1 MNIIKQPF
9 VEFTK
14 GFKCVTPIEY
24 ALEILPK
31 CSTVGPW
38 IAGGALLRTYTGQPL
53 DSDIDVFFQ
62 TKEQY
67 EAYIMDLTLRSYK
80 GLSEDRKSSDFMV
93 KETIVSEWHTT
104 LTIDYMDRTWKIQCV
119 TFVYFKDI
127 VELFGSFDFDVCM
140 WAYDGQTVHT
150 FENTINAVKTKKI
163 SLKKINYP
171 SVTLK
176 RLVKYMRLGYDIT
189 DSDVLEL
196 SRSFRSTKKEPKGI
210 MDEHFGMNG
219 GSKSGDNDYKSLK
232 NNP

>member
-1 MNIIKQPF
+1 MNIVKQSFSEFIKNQ
-9 VEFTK
+9 
-14 GFKCVTPIEY
+14 KCVTALEY

-31 CSTVGPW
+31 CSVAGPW

-67 EAYIMDLTLRSYK
+67 EAYVMDLTLRSYK
-80 GLSEDRKSSDFMV
+80 GLSEVRKSSDFLV

-104 LTIDYMDRTWKIQCV
+104 LTVDYMDRTWKIQCV

-127 VELFGSFDFDVCM
+127 SELFGSFDFDVCM
-140 WAYDGQTVHT
+140 WAYDGQTVHA
-150 FENTINAVKTKKI
+150 FESTIESVKTKKI

-176 RLVKYMRLGYDIT
+176 RLVKYMRQGYDVNDT
-189 DSDVLEL
+189 DVLAL

-219 GSKSGDNDYKSLK
+219 GSKSGGDDYKSLK

>member
-1 MNIIKQPF
+1 MNIVKQSF
-9 VEFTK
+9 AEFTK
-14 GFKCVTPIEY
+14 TFKCVTALEY

-31 CSTVGPW
+31 CKETGPW
-38 IAGGALLRTYTGQPL
+38 VAGGALLRTYTGQPL

-62 TKEQY
+62 SKEQY
-67 EAYIMDLTLRSYK
+67 EAYVSDLSLRSYK
-80 GLSEDRKSSDFMV
+80 GLPEDRQSNHFIV
-93 KETIVSEWHTT
+93 KEMFVTEWHTT
-104 LTIDYMDRTWKIQCV
+104 CIVNYLEKDWKIQCV
-119 TFVYFKDI
+119 TFVYFKD
-127 VELFGSFDFDVCM
+127 VAELFGSFDFDVCM

-150 FENTINAVKTKKI
+150 FESTINAVTTKKI

-196 SRSFRSTKKEPKGI
+196 SRSFRATKKEPKGI

-219 GSKSGDNDYKSLK
+219 GNKSEDSNYKALR
-232 NNP
+232 NP